1 VLKYKVEFK
10 SSRLLVFFQL
20 LTYLILVLS
29 VLNWQHDIVQYQFFL
44 QIVIMLII
52 TFFVFR
58 AILHGWHQ
66 TQASVILS
74 QSGEW
79 LEINIDRQVAWRI
92 TNKSRISS
100 VLLFIRLVSPLNARH
115 SKWCLIYKDQV
126 SERDFR
132 RLCRTVIHQQQ
143 SAVKD

>member
-44 QIVIMLII
+44 QVVIILII
-52 TFFVFR
+52 TFFVLK

-74 QSGEW
+74 QNGGW
-79 LEINIDRQVAWRI
+79 LEINIDRQVAWRM

-100 VLLFIRLVSPLNARH
+100 ILLFIHLVSPLNARH
-115 SKWCLIYKDQV
+115 SKRCLIYKDQV

-132 RLCRTVIHQQQ
+132 RLCRTVIYQQQ
-143 SAVKD
+143 SAGKD